1 MRACVRAATPPL
13 SLSLSLALSL
23 SLSLSLR
30 VVCVNDLVDK
40 NHFRQGMPGYGNEDV
55 LPGDQ
60 LVQVDG
66 HDCNLIS
73 LEDIR
78 VLMQGE
84 RGSLVELTLA
94 RSGSIEPNHYKILV
108 KRHGRYEYETQ
119 TSMRGTATNVA
130 LDVQQQDGAFETL

>member
-1 MRACVRAATPPL
+1 LRACVRAATPPL

-94 RSGSIEPNHYKILV
+94 RSGSIEPNHYKIHV
-108 KRHGRYEYETQ
+108 KRHGRYEFETH
-119 TSMRGTATNVA
+119 TSICGTDTNVA
-130 LDVQQQDGAFETL
+130 LDMQQQDGAFETL

>member
-1 MRACVRAATPPL
+1 
-13 SLSLSLALSL
+13 
-23 SLSLSLR
+23 
-30 VVCVNDLVDK
+30 
-40 NHFRQGMPGYGNEDV
+40 MPGYGNEDV
-55 LPGDQ
+55 QPGDQ

-66 HDCNLIS
+66 HECELIS

-78 VLMQGE
+78 ALVQGE

-108 KRHGRYEYETQ
+108 KRHGRYEYETH

-130 LDVQQQDGAFETL
+130 LDVQQQDGAFESL